1 MSDELRDQLQAALG
15 STYAL
20 ERELGGGGMA
30 RVFVAEER
38 ALGRSIVL
46 KVLRPEIAEAVSIE
60 RFRRETQLAARLQH
74 PHIVPLFG
82 GGEAGGFLYYTM
94 PLIEGESLRAR
105 LASERQLSV
114 AEALRLAR
122 ESAEALGYAHARGV
136 VHRDIKPDNILLS
149 DGHALVTDFGIARAV
164 RADGAERLTSV
175 GIVVGTPAYMSPEQ
189 ASGEIDVDGRSDI
202 YSLGCVLYE
211 MLAGEPP
218 FTGPTVQAIIARR
231 FTEQAPSLR
240 VVRPSIAPEI
250 DRLIAS
256 AMATLPA
263 NRFASATELAR
274 ALDQVALH
282 AASSD
287 GLAVPRPEQE
297 STPVSTAPT
306 RLPRRGV
313 RPVTVASVAAVVFA
327 VIWGG
332 SRLRATAGQARASA
346 PAAVAFDPTQPPS
359 VAVLYLKI
367 NSADTADAYLADG
380 LTEEITSGLGRLG
393 RLRVKSRGAVARIRA
408 AAIDDASEA
417 GKMLDVQ
424 YVVRGDFTRSRTRVR
439 TSVQL
444 VRASDDVEV
453 WSGVFDAP
461 RDSLTAVRDSIVQH
475 VALSAG
481 GGLSAGDRAAL
492 VRVPVVNA
500 EAHDY
505 YLRGSF
511 HLAKRNPV
519 SVAQAIEEFE
529 SAHRIDPGMTSALA
543 RAGYAYSVF
552 ADWGWPH
559 PKGLSNEQLIQRG
572 LAAADSAVRQDSTS
586 AEAWLARAHL
596 LFLRHPR
603 TLDGVVVAFE
613 RAVTLDSTNAEA
625 QYQYGQA
632 LMASGNAA
640 GAVAR
645 YKRAIALEPDWA
657 SPLMSLGALVAR
669 SGDFD
674 GGLRWLDSAIAVDP
688 LSSYSFTARSTT
700 HAAASQAA
708 LALRDA
714 RSAVRQAAGYHVPPF
729 AAMAIAV
736 ALGGDTATARR
747 WADSAFHAVPD
758 TTRLSA
764 TDAFYIAA
772 ALVRTGQTDRGLDVL
787 ERTNPENAWLWFY
800 MTSPLFD
807 PVRTHARFVRIS
819 DRAKPPGA

>member
-1 MSDELRDQLQAALG
+1 MTDDLRDQLQAALG
-15 STYAL
+15 AAYSL
-20 ERELGGGGMA
+20 QRELGGGGMA

-38 ALGRSIVL
+38 ALGRQVVL
-46 KVLRPEIAEAVSIE
+46 KVVRPEIAEAVSIE

-74 PHIVPLFG
+74 PHIVPLLG
-82 GGEAGGFLYYTM
+82 AGEAGGFLYYTM

-105 LASERQLSV
+105 LASEGQLPV
-114 AEALRLAR
+114 AEAVRLAR
-122 ESAEALGYAHARGV
+122 ESAEALAYAHARGI

-149 DGHALVTDFGIARAV
+149 DAHALVTDFGIARAV
-164 RADGAERLTSV
+164 RSDGAERLTSV

-189 ASGEIDVDGRSDI
+189 ASGEAEVDGRSDI

-231 FTEQAPSLR
+231 FTERAPSLR
-240 VVRPSIAPEI
+240 AVRPSIAPAI
-250 DRLIAS
+250 DRVIAT

-263 NRFASATELAR
+263 DRFANATELAR
-274 ALDQVALH
+274 ALDAVPVAGPVG
-282 AASSD
+282 AAS
-287 GLAVPRPEQE
+287 R
-297 STPVSTAPT
+297 
-306 RLPRRGV
+306 RLGV
-313 RPVTVASVAAVVFA
+313 RLVAIASLIAAVGATVWA
-327 VIWGG
+327 G
-332 SRLRATAGQARASA
+332 SRLRASNQPARVAAASA
-346 PAAVAFDPTQPPS
+346 RSSEGARSPS
-359 VAVLYLKI
+359 VAVLYLE
-367 NSADTADAYLADG
+367 NHSSDTVDAYLADG
-380 LTEEITSGLGRLG
+380 LTDEITSGLGRVG
-393 RLRVKSRGAVARIRA
+393 RLRVKSRGAVGRIRLSS
-408 AAIDDASEA
+408 ITDPSEA
-417 GKMLDVQ
+417 GRMLDVE
-424 YVVRGDFTRSRTRVR
+424 YVVRGDVTRSGNRLRA
-439 TSVQL
+439 SVQL
-444 VRASDDVEV
+444 VRTADDNEL
-453 WSGVFDAP
+453 WSGVFDAA
-461 RDSLTAVRDSIVQH
+461 RESLTVVRDSIVRQ
-475 VALSAG
+475 VARHAAG
-481 GGLSAGDRAAL
+481 ALTADDRAAL
-492 VRVPVVNA
+492 TGVPVVNPA
-500 EAHDY
+500 AHDH

-529 SAHRIDPGMTSALA
+529 TAHRIDPAMTSALA

-559 PKGLSNEQLIQRG
+559 PGGLSNEQLIQRG

-603 TLDGVVVAFE
+603 TLDGVVVAFQ
-613 RAVTLDSTNAEA
+613 RAVALDSTNAEA

-645 YKRAIALEPDWA
+645 YRRAIGLEPDWA

-674 GGLRWLDSAIAVDP
+674 GGLKWLDSAIAVDP
-688 LSSYSFTARSTT
+688 SSSYSYTTRSTT
-700 HAAASQAA
+700 RAAAGRAA

-714 RSAVRQAAGYHVPPF
+714 QSAVRVAAGYHVPPN
-729 AAMAIAV
+729 AAMAIALALAGDSV
-736 ALGGDTATARR
+736 AARR
-747 WADSAFHAVPD
+747 WADSAYHAVPD

-772 ALVRTGQTDRGLDVL
+772 ALVRTGQTERGLSVL

-807 PVRTHARFVRIS
+807 PVRTHPRFVRIS
-819 DRAKPPGA
+819 NRAKPPGV